1 LLWQFAALFLILFAC
16 RRIAARIFAEQHAQW
31 AAVAMVAALFTLPV
45 AGTALNIADQHLH
58 PRNLAT
64 AFILIAVS
72 RILDKKRAHAIPFL
86 LLAFLMHP
94 LMAAFG
100 LSFCITLSLI
110 FDRPVANPS
119 QASAAFAGAAP
130 LSWLFA
136 PDSPAWRQA
145 LASRTYYSIYRW
157 AWYEWLGALA
167 PLFLFWLLWRI
178 SKRTTSAQPDPFR
191 ARMARFAL
199 AIFAYAIFQQIL
211 AMILLAPTSLVR
223 LIPLQPM
230 RYLQLVYVFMALIGG
245 GLLGRFFLRKKIY
258 RWAIFFVLM
267 NGVMFLV
274 QRQTIPGPH
283 LELPWTQ
290 ADTPWLQAFTWIRG
304 NTPKDAYFVL
314 DPRYL
319 AAPDEGFRGFRALA
333 ERSQL
338 SDGIKD
344 TAVVVQVPSLAPLW
358 QQQQLSQANWSRFNL
373 SDFKRIK
380 AQWGVNW
387 ALVSYPQP
395 DGLDCRWHN
404 RTLAVC
410 EIP

>member
-1 LLWQFAALFLILFAC
+1 
-16 RRIAARIFAEQHAQW
+16 
-31 AAVAMVAALFTLPV
+31 
-45 AGTALNIADQHLH
+45 
-58 PRNLAT
+58 
-64 AFILIAVS
+64 
-72 RILDKKRAHAIPFL
+72 
-86 LLAFLMHP
+86 
-94 LMAAFG
+94 
-100 LSFCITLSLI
+100 
-110 FDRPVANPS
+110 
-119 QASAAFAGAAP
+119 
-130 LSWLFA
+130 
-136 PDSPAWRQA
+136 
-145 LASRTYYSIYRW
+145 
-157 AWYEWLGALA
+157 
-167 PLFLFWLLWRI
+167 
-178 SKRTTSAQPDPFR
+178 
-191 ARMARFAL
+191 
-199 AIFAYAIFQQIL
+199 
-211 AMILLAPTSLVR
+211 
-223 LIPLQPM
+223 M